1 MVTDV
6 GRHGVAEEG
15 YEDKPFRVLAI
26 DGGGAKGMFA
36 IGVLVEA
43 EATLGARC
51 SELFDLVYGTS
62 VGSIVTALI
71 ATGHSAECI
80 RDLFLQEI
88 PGIMRQR
95 TAKRRSRALRE
106 TVGRMFEE
114 RGFEG
119 LVTELGI
126 VATRTDFSRP
136 MIFKSSAAQAI
147 KGAQSFVPGFGASLA
162 DAVMASCAARP
173 FFDRVAVPINQ
184 DVVNAIDGGFVANNP
199 SLFALIDAVH
209 TLNHRPE
216 QVVALSVGV
225 GSYPPKTS
233 LIRKILGQYWPIR
246 LLDTTLSANANAM
259 QILTALLFKD
269 VRMVRIS
276 KTYSDPRYA
285 TSLLESDPD
294 ALKRMVRL
302 GRDEFREKEGEV
314 VALMQP
320 V

>member
-1 MVTDV
+1 MTEARRRSVTKETHVDNQ
-6 GRHGVAEEG
+6 
-15 YEDKPFRVLAI
+15 FRVLAI

-43 EATLGARC
+43 EATLGAQC

-62 VGSIVTALI
+62 VGSIIAALI

-88 PGIMRQR
+88 PGIMRRRIARQ
-95 TAKRRSRALRE
+95 RSRALHE
-106 TVGRMFEE
+106 TVRRMFGEQ
-114 RGFEG
+114 GFEG
-119 LVTELGI
+119 LDTELGI

-173 FFDRVAVPINQ
+173 FFDRVSVPTNH
-184 DVVNAIDGGFVANNP
+184 DTVHAIDGGFVANNP

-209 TLNHRPE
+209 TLNHSPQ

-233 LIRKILGQYWPIR
+233 FIRKVSGQYWPIQ

-259 QILTALLFKD
+259 QILTALLFRD
-269 VRMVRIS
+269 VRMVRIN

-285 TSLLESDPD
+285 TSLLESNPN

-302 GRDEFREKEGEV
+302 GRDEFREKEDKV
-314 VALMQP
+314 IALMQP

>member
-1 MVTDV
+1 MTDA
-6 GRHGVAEEG
+6 GRCAGAEEG
-15 YEDKPFRVLAI
+15 KDDGLFRVLAI

-43 EATLGARC
+43 EATLGAQC

-62 VGSIVTALI
+62 VGSIVAALI
-71 ATGHSAECI
+71 ATGHSAEYI
-80 RDLFLQEI
+80 RDSFLQEI

-106 TVGRMFEE
+106 TVRRMFEE

-119 LVTELGI
+119 LDTELGI

-136 MIFKSSAAQAI
+136 MIFKTSAAQAI
-147 KGAQSFVPGFGASLA
+147 KGTQSFVPGFGASLA

-173 FFDRVAVPINQ
+173 FFDGVSVPTSQ
-184 DVVNAIDGGFVANNP
+184 DAVNAIDGGFVANNP

-209 TLNHRPE
+209 TLNYPPQR
-216 QVVALSVGV
+216 VLALSVGV
-225 GSYPPKTS
+225 GSYPPKAS
-233 LIRKILGQYWPIR
+233 LIRKMSGQYWPIQ

-269 VRMVRIS
+269 VRMIRIS
-276 KTYSDPRYA
+276 KTYAEPRYA

-302 GRDEFREKEGEV
+302 GRNEFREREDEV
-314 VALMQP
+314 VALMRA

>member
-1 MVTDV
+1 MVTDPV
-6 GRHGVAEEG
+6 RRGVAEEQQ
-15 YEDKPFRVLAI
+15 EDKLFRVLAI

-51 SELFDLVYGTS
+51 GELFDLVYGTS
-62 VGSIVTALI
+62 VGSIIAALI

-88 PGIMRQR
+88 PGIMRRR
-95 TAKRRSRALRE
+95 TARRRSRALRE
-106 TVGRMFEE
+106 TVHRMFEE
-114 RGFEG
+114 RGFAG
-119 LVTELGI
+119 LETELGI

-136 MIFKSSAAQAI
+136 MVFKTSAAQAI

-173 FFDRVAVPINQ
+173 FFNRVSVPTSQ
-184 DVVNAIDGGFVANNP
+184 DAVNAIDGGFVANNP

-209 TLNHRPE
+209 TLNYPPHR
-216 QVVALSVGV
+216 VAALSVGV

-233 LIRKILGQYWPIR
+233 LIRKISGQYWPIR

-269 VRMVRIS
+269 VRMIRIN
-276 KTYSDPRYA
+276 KTYADPRYA
-285 TSLLESDPD
+285 TSLLESDSD
-294 ALKRMVRL
+294 TLKRMVRL
-302 GRDEFREKEGEV
+302 GRDEFREQEDEV
-314 VALMQP
+314 IALLQP